1 MSVECLYD
9 VSFPVDVTT
18 PPISPLVRWDH
29 TQSWLIPEWPEFYC
43 RGKVILFN
51 YSTIILND
59 RFKFIAIAIIIGKI
73 CKSFAIAWYCVLS
86 MWRVELTVKDDVE
99 VPYSI
104 SDIETDGIHSTQGL
118 LLYHALIAIS
128 EKHNKV

>member
-1 MSVECLYD
+1 M
-9 VSFPVDVTT
+9 
-18 PPISPLVRWDH
+18 
-29 TQSWLIPEWPEFYC
+29 
-43 RGKVILFN
+43 
-51 YSTIILND
+51 
-59 RFKFIAIAIIIGKI
+59 

>member
-1 MSVECLYD
+1 MID
-9 VSFPVDVTT
+9 
-18 PPISPLVRWDH
+18 
-29 TQSWLIPEWPEFYC
+29 
-43 RGKVILFN
+43 
-51 YSTIILND
+51 
-59 RFKFIAIAIIIGKI
+59 FKFIAIAMIIDNIFQ
-73 CKSFAIAWYCVLS
+73 SFAIAWYSILS
-86 MWRVELTVKDDVE
+86 MWRFELTVKDDVD